1 MNKLSGIIRQLK
13 NNQLIES
20 VLQFGSSLERKDY
33 RDIDL
38 CLLTRRKLSFQE
50 KLALVRPF
58 PERYD
63 ITFYDDFPLDLKKE
77 ILSQGKIL
85 FTRNY
90 YQLLKELQY
99 VDLEYFP
106 YKLFLEEYHTAR
118 MASVS

>member
-1 MNKLSGIIRQLK
+1 MNRLSGIIRQLK
-13 NNQLIES
+13 NNPLIES

-63 ITFYDDFPLDLKKE
+63 ITFYDDLPLDLKKE
-77 ILSQGKIL
+77 VLSQGKIL

-106 YKLFLEEYHTAR
+106 YKLFLEEYHAAR
-118 MASVS
+118 IASVS